1 MAKVKP
7 KPVTKEPEV
16 IEAPEKVAEE
26 APIKKEPEKTDSFFV
41 YLGPNIPGVIQTA
54 SIYSGTREEV
64 LKKLEY
70 ATDRYPRIKALLI
83 SGENLAAEQKNVT
96 KPGTRLYAEYG
107 RLVSELRK

>member
-1 MAKVKP
+1 MAKTKP
-7 KPVTKEPEV
+7 KPVTKDPEV
-16 IEAPEKVAEE
+16 IEAPDKITEE
-26 APIKKEPEKTDSFFV
+26 TPIKKEPEKKDSFFV

-54 SIYSGTREEV
+54 SIYCGTREEV
-64 LKKLEY
+64 LEY